1 MKKRISPED
10 DKSIVWEPMT
20 EEKLYEYWQEKIAKK
35 KSKKVEMY
43 DGWYG
48 AVVTTKKRKK

>member
-20 EEKLYEYWQEKIAKK
+20 EEKLYEYWQENIAKK
-35 KSKKVEMY
+35 TKKKVEMY